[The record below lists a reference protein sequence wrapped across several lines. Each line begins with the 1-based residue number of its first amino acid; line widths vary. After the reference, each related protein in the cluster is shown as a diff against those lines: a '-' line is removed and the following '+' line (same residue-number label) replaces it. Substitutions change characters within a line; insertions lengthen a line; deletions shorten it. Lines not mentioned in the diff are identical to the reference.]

1 MGIGREPQNECHLS
15 ACEGELMPTIT
26 KHNIERDRSEAGFSL
41 VELLMST
48 VLSLII
54 LGVGVATFTGA
65 IGRRERE
72 TSRTDALTSAQAALN
87 IMSREIGNAGY
98 GLTYNG
104 LVTGASDC
112 TDKRLHFRTNVENTG
127 SSTAT
132 TDQPGEDVTFYYD
145 SATQSVVR
153 YDRVTGTSGI
163 INRVSDV
170 DFTYYDVN
178 PSTQTIST
186 TPLTT
191 CSANTAR
198 ITIDLKVI
206 LADVQGQPSGR
217 TERVKSDV
225 TLRNSTYMLGQ
236 Y

>member
-1 MGIGREPQNECHLS
+1 VTRKIDNPIG
-15 ACEGELMPTIT
+15 GEV
-26 KHNIERDRSEAGFSL
+26 GFSL
-41 VELLMST
+41 VELLISM
-48 VLSLII
+48 VLSVLI

-98 GLTYNG
+98 GLTGNG
-104 LVTGASDC
+104 LVTGANDC
-112 TDKRLHFRTNVENTG
+112 SGKRLHFRTNTENTG
-127 SSTAT
+127 SSSAV
-132 TDQPGEDVTFYYD
+132 TDQPGEDVTFFYD
-145 SATQSVVR
+145 TTTQSVVR
-153 YDRVTGTSGI
+153 YDRVTGTAGV

-170 DFTYYDVN
+170 NFTYYDYTYN
-178 PSTQTIST
+178 AATQATTITTSTS
-186 TPLTT
+186 

-198 ITIDLKVI
+198 VTIDLLVT
-206 LADVQGQPSGR
+206 LADVQGQPTGR